1 MRIWAHRGC
10 SLRYPEN
17 TLSAFKSAMELSEL
31 AGIETDIQLSK
42 DGHMMIMH
50 DETVNRTTDA
60 EGELRNYTLEELK
73 NMFIYAGDGKFE
85 RIPTVEEVLD
95 LLEPRLKAGTLKLN
109 IELKNSNIRYE
120 GMEQKIVEL
129 IHRRGLEKSIV
140 YSSFYAK
147 SLNLIRELDPDAEIG
162 ILDQHT
168 SDCLLKIKGGV
179 KADALHP
186 YFRAIDNT
194 PEELRGYTVRGWG
207 GGLLFPDKPSGKKLD
222 LTVLEAKGITDMILN
237 EPEAYVS

>member
-1 MRIWAHRGC
+1 MKIWAHRGC
-10 SLRYPEN
+10 SLRCPEN
-17 TLSAFKSAMELSEL
+17 TLSAFKKAYELGNL
-31 AGIETDIQLSK
+31 TGIETDIQLSK

-50 DETVNRTTDA
+50 DETVNRTTNA
-60 EGELRNYTLEELK
+60 IGELRNFTLEELK
-73 NMFIYAGDGKFE
+73 NMEIYAGRDVIE
-85 RIPTVEEVLD
+85 RIPTIDEVLD

-109 IELKNSNIRYE
+109 IELKNSNISYE

-129 IHRRGLEKSIV
+129 IHKRGLEKSIV

-147 SLNLIRELDPDAEIG
+147 SLNIIRELDPDAKIG

-168 SDCLLKIKGGV
+168 SDCLYKIKGGV
-179 KADALHP
+179 KANALHP

-194 PEELRGYTVRGWG
+194 PEELKGYTVRGWG

-222 LTVLEAKGITDMILN
+222 LSVLEAKGITDMILN